1 MVHFDLPLLIS
12 PYFGEFVSALIFGF
26 LTVALVVLLVVLYGV
41 LLEAG
46 QFFWSVMRTFLL
58 VALQPVE
65 QVLQWRQDV
74 HVHLLCSA
82 IVDIDSL

>member
-1 MVHFDLPLLIS
+1 MVHLDLPLLIS
-12 PYFGEFVSALIFGF
+12 PCFGELASALIFGF
-26 LTVALVVLLVVLYGV
+26 LTAALVVLPVVLYGV

-58 VALQPVE
+58 LALQPVE
-65 QVLQWRQDV
+65 HVLQWRQDV

>member
-12 PYFGEFVSALIFGF
+12 PYFGEFASALIFGS

-46 QFFWSVMRTFLL
+46 KFFRGVMRRFLL
-58 VALQPVE
+58 VTLQPVE
-65 QVLQWRQDV
+65 EVFQ
-74 HVHLLCSA
+74 
-82 IVDIDSL
+82 

>member
-1 MVHFDLPLLIS
+1 MQVDSSLAIFSVLFVRLNFYPLESHLDLPLRIC
-12 PYFGEFVSALIFGF
+12 PYFGELAITLIFGF

-46 QFFWSVMRTFLL
+46 KFFWGVMRTFLL

-65 QVLQWRQDV
+65 
-74 HVHLLCSA
+74 
-82 IVDIDSL
+82 

>member
-1 MVHFDLPLLIS
+1 LVHFDLPLPIS
-12 PYFGEFVSALIFGF
+12 PYFGEFASALFFGF

-46 QFFWSVMRTFLL
+46 KFFWGVMRTFLL

-65 QVLQWRQDV
+65 
-74 HVHLLCSA
+74 
-82 IVDIDSL
+82 